1 MLAFLNRKR
10 HDDYKEELDKVQKK
24 LKSLRKKLRDIEELQ
39 VKLNA
44 PVSGTNAVLSKEQKE
59 KLSRKQE
66 VELFAIM

>member
-39 VKLNA
+39 VKLNV
-44 PVSGTNAVLSKEQKE
+44 PVSGAKAVLSKEQKE